1 MSTETH
7 AKNALHESIESHVK
21 AAQAKLD
28 TLKAR
33 AASVKASAELVKA
46 IADLMVKKRL
56 VDTMVAEMKK
66 AVGAKAD
73 QAKADIESRVAE
85 LEKSIKAIEAKLA
98 A

>member
-7 AKNALHESIESHVK
+7 TKNALHDAIEAHVTS
-21 AAQAKLD
+21 AQAKLD

-33 AASVKASAELVKA
+33 AESIKASAELVRA
-46 IADLMVKKRL
+46 IGDLMVKKRVL
-56 VDTMVAEMKK
+56 DTMVADMKK

-73 QAKADIESRVAE
+73 EARANIESRVAE
-85 LEKSIKAIEAKLA
+85 LEKSIQAIEAKLA